1 MKNLKKLLFT
11 FIISVLVLVPVITN
25 AETIN
30 VKTMEELLNA
40 VKGNN
45 TVVLDDNITL
55 NKALEIN
62 GNNVVLDLN
71 GKTITITEKY
81 IDLIKG
87 SLEITGKGTI
97 KDTRVLE
104 ATGSTIYV
112 EGSTNKSDTGY
123 STLYV
128 GKDITIDTTQW
139 GLSVWDTSAKAYGVT
154 VNFDGTIV
162 STGSKAGGI
171 TIQGNIKNDGTAINV
186 PVINL
191 SKTTKITA
199 TGSDGFPLYGAGAGE
214 WNVVEATCEGIN
226 GALGVKSG
234 RFNIVNATL
243 KATGKPG
250 VAEGY
255 GNGINGVGAAIQI
268 ESNNTYFGKIELL
281 ITQNSQIISEKGNSI
296 YHYSAQT
303 GVNNLNEL
311 RIHDGNFVG
320 DIVFQ
325 ENDKVYVKG
334 GTFQTDSIGN
344 YVENGYKLIK
354 LSETKYTVSNINY
367 IDVEG
372 ASATVTVDGKE
383 TKYTSIEAGIK
394 VKVNAKADTG
404 YYVKEII
411 VKDSKDNKIT
421 VTNNEFTMP
430 EGAVTISLDTARC
443 LDKDANIVEVAK
455 DITVSDK
462 VNGDKAKEILD
473 IKLDNRNS
481 GLVKSINKEKLQ
493 LIDTT
498 TIIEVNFNTKLV
510 EYDEK
515 TNKVV
520 YEIKP
525 MYSING
531 IDYTEIPNEALNG
544 GKIRI
549 NLPIPSSVKDT
560 HAKVKHIN
568 NDKVIDEKEYEIK
581 KTEDGKKY
589 ITIETTSFSTFEISY
604 FTAKNL
610 NPQTGDNVMTY
621 VIMLLGSMLTI
632 STVVLLK
639 NVLINDC

>member
-191 SKTTKITA
+191 SKATKITA
-199 TGSDGFPLYGAGAGE
+199 TGSDGFPLYGAGAGQ
-214 WNVVEATCEGIN
+214 WNVVGATCEGIN

-234 RFNIVNATL
+234 RFNIDNATL

-383 TKYTSIEAGIK
+383 TKYASIEAGIK

-493 LIDTT
+493 LTDTT

-510 EYDEK
+510 EYDVK

-531 IDYTEIPNEALNG
+531 IDYTEILNEALNG

-632 STVVLLK
+632 GTVVLLK
-639 NVLINDC
+639 KRFN

>member
-104 ATGSTIYV
+104 APGSTMYV
-112 EGSTNKSDTGY
+112 EGSTNKSDAGY

-199 TGSDGFPLYGAGAGE
+199 TGSDGFPLYGAGAGQ
-214 WNVVEATCEGIN
+214 WNVVGATCEGIN

-234 RFNIVNATL
+234 RFNIDNATL

-372 ASATVTVDGKE
+372 AEATITVDGKE
-383 TKYTSIEAGIK
+383 YKYTSVMQDKK
-394 VKVNAKADTG
+394 VTVNAKADTG

-493 LIDTT
+493 LTDTT

-515 TNKVV
+515 TNKIV

-632 STVVLLK
+632 GTVVLLK
-639 NVLINDC
+639 KRFN

>member
-11 FIISVLVLVPVITN
+11 FITSVLVLVPVITN

-104 ATGSTIYV
+104 APGSTIYV

-128 GKDITIDTTQW
+128 GKDVTIDTTQW

-199 TGSDGFPLYGAGAGE
+199 TGSDGFPLYGAGAGQ
-214 WNVVEATCEGIN
+214 WNVVGATCEGIN

-234 RFNIVNATL
+234 RFNIDNATL

-250 VAEGY
+250 VAEEY

-372 ASATVTVDGKE
+372 ASANVTVDGKE
-383 TKYTSIEAGIK
+383 TKYASIEAGIK

-493 LIDTT
+493 LTDTT

-632 STVVLLK
+632 GTVVLLK
-639 NVLINDC
+639 KRFN

>member
-104 ATGSTIYV
+104 ATGSTMYV
-112 EGSTNKSDTGY
+112 EGSTNKSDAGY

-199 TGSDGFPLYGAGAGE
+199 TGSDGFPLYGAGAGQ

-354 LSETKYTVSNINY
+354 LSEIKYTVSNINY

-372 ASATVTVDGKE
+372 AEATITVDGKE
-383 TKYTSIEAGIK
+383 YKYTSVTQDKK
-394 VKVNAKADTG
+394 VTVNAKADTG

-549 NLPIPSSVKDT
+549 NLPVPSSVKDT

-632 STVVLLK
+632 GTVVLLK
-639 NVLINDC
+639 KRFN

>member
-104 ATGSTIYV
+104 APGSTIYV

-128 GKDITIDTTQW
+128 GKDVTIDTTQW

-191 SKTTKITA
+191 SKATKITA
-199 TGSDGFPLYGAGAGE
+199 TGSDGFPLYGAGAGQ
-214 WNVVEATCEGIN
+214 WNVVGATCEGIN

-383 TKYTSIEAGIK
+383 TKYASIEAGIK

-443 LDKDANIVEVAK
+443 LDKDANIIEVAK

-493 LIDTT
+493 LTDTT
-498 TIIEVNFNTKLV
+498 TIIEVNFNAKLV

-632 STVVLLK
+632 GTVVLLK
-639 NVLINDC
+639 KRFN

>member
-104 ATGSTIYV
+104 APGSTIYV

-128 GKDITIDTTQW
+128 GKDVTIDTTQW

-199 TGSDGFPLYGAGAGE
+199 TGSDGFPLYGAGAGQ
-214 WNVVEATCEGIN
+214 WNVVGATCEGIN

-234 RFNIVNATL
+234 RFNIDNATL

-372 ASATVTVDGKE
+372 AEATITVDGKE
-383 TKYTSIEAGIK
+383 YKYTSVMQDKK
-394 VKVNAKADTG
+394 VTVNAKADTG

-493 LIDTT
+493 LTDTT

-632 STVVLLK
+632 GTVVLLK
-639 NVLINDC
+639 KRFN

>member
-11 FIISVLVLVPVITN
+11 FITSVLVLVPVITN

-128 GKDITIDTTQW
+128 GKNITIDTTQW

-199 TGSDGFPLYGAGAGE
+199 TGSDGFPLYGAGAGQ

-383 TKYTSIEAGIK
+383 AKYASIEAGIK

-515 TNKVV
+515 INKVV

-632 STVVLLK
+632 GTVVLLK
-639 NVLINDC
+639 KRFN

>member
-11 FIISVLVLVPVITN
+11 FITSVLVLVPVITN

-199 TGSDGFPLYGAGAGE
+199 TGSDGFPLYGAGAGQ
-214 WNVVEATCEGIN
+214 WNVVGATCEGIN

-250 VAEGY
+250 VVEGY

-383 TKYTSIEAGIK
+383 TKYASIEAGIK

-443 LDKDANIVEVAK
+443 LDKDANIIEVAK

-493 LIDTT
+493 LTDTT
-498 TIIEVNFNTKLV
+498 TIIEVNFNAKLV

-632 STVVLLK
+632 GTVVLLK
-639 NVLINDC
+639 KRFN

>member
-104 ATGSTIYV
+104 ATGSTMYV

-199 TGSDGFPLYGAGAGE
+199 TGSDGFPLYGAGAGQ
-214 WNVVEATCEGIN
+214 WNVVGATCEGIN

-234 RFNIVNATL
+234 RFNIDNATL

-268 ESNNTYFGKIELL
+268 ESNNIYFGKIELV

-311 RIHDGNFVG
+311 RIYDGNFVG

-383 TKYTSIEAGIK
+383 YKYTSVMQDKK
-394 VKVNAKADTG
+394 VTVNAKADTG

-493 LIDTT
+493 LTDTT

-515 TNKVV
+515 TNKIV

-639 NVLINDC
+639 KRFN

>member
-104 ATGSTIYV
+104 APGSTIYV

-199 TGSDGFPLYGAGAGE
+199 TGSDGFPLYGAGAGQ
-214 WNVVEATCEGIN
+214 WNVLEATCEGIN

-250 VAEGY
+250 IAEGY

-383 TKYTSIEAGIK
+383 TKYASIEAGIK

-421 VTNNEFTMP
+421 ITNNEFTMP

-632 STVVLLK
+632 GTVVLLK
-639 NVLINDC
+639 KRFN

>member
-104 ATGSTIYV
+104 APGSTIYV

-128 GKDITIDTTQW
+128 GKDVTIDTTQW

-199 TGSDGFPLYGAGAGE
+199 TGSDGFPLYGAGAGQ
-214 WNVVEATCEGIN
+214 WNVVGATCEGIN

-234 RFNIVNATL
+234 RFNIDNATL

-383 TKYTSIEAGIK
+383 TKYASIEAGIK

-549 NLPIPSSVKDT
+549 NLPIPSGVKDT

-632 STVVLLK
+632 GTVVLLK
-639 NVLINDC
+639 KTF

>member
-104 ATGSTIYV
+104 APGSTIYV

-128 GKDITIDTTQW
+128 GKDVTIDTTQW

-199 TGSDGFPLYGAGAGE
+199 TGSDGFPLYGAGAGQ
-214 WNVVEATCEGIN
+214 WNVVGATCEGIN

-250 VAEGY
+250 VVEGY

-383 TKYTSIEAGIK
+383 TKYASIEAGIK

-493 LIDTT
+493 LADTT

-632 STVVLLK
+632 GTVVLLK
-639 NVLINDC
+639 KRFN

>member
-104 ATGSTIYV
+104 APGSTIYV

-128 GKDITIDTTQW
+128 GKDVTIDTTQW

-199 TGSDGFPLYGAGAGE
+199 TGSDGFPLYGAGAGQ
-214 WNVVEATCEGIN
+214 WNVVGATCEGIN

-383 TKYTSIEAGIK
+383 TKYASIEAGIK

-632 STVVLLK
+632 GTVVLLK
-639 NVLINDC
+639 KRFN

>member
-104 ATGSTIYV
+104 APGSTIYV

-199 TGSDGFPLYGAGAGE
+199 TGSDGFPLYGAGAGQ
-214 WNVVEATCEGIN
+214 WNVVGATCEGIN

-268 ESNNTYFGKIELL
+268 ESNNIYFGKIELA

-311 RIHDGNFVG
+311 RIYGGNFVG
-320 DIVFQ
+320 DTVFQ

-372 ASATVTVDGKE
+372 AEATITVDGKE
-383 TKYTSIEAGIK
+383 YKYTSVMQDKK
-394 VKVNAKADTG
+394 VTVNAKADTG

-632 STVVLLK
+632 GTVVLLK
-639 NVLINDC
+639 KRFN

>member
-1 MKNLKKLLFT
+1 MKNLKKLVFT
-11 FIISVLVLVPVITN
+11 LILIVIVLVPVITN
-25 AETIN
+25 AETVN

-45 TVVLDDNITL
+45 TVILGDNITL

-62 GNNVVLDLN
+62 GNDVVIDLN

-81 IDLIKG
+81 IDLLKG

-97 KDTRVLE
+97 KDTRALGT
-104 ATGSTIYV
+104 TGSTMYV
-112 EGSTNKSDTGY
+112 EGSTNKSDVGY
-123 STLYV
+123 STLNV
-128 GKDITIDTTQW
+128 GKDVTIETTEW

-162 STGSKAGGI
+162 STGNEAGGI
-171 TIQGNIKNDGTAINV
+171 TIQGKIKNDVTVVNA

-191 SKTTKITA
+191 SATTKITA
-199 TGSDGFPLYGAGAGE
+199 TGSNGFPLYGAGAGI
-214 WNVVEATCEGIN
+214 WNIIGGTYEGIN
-226 GALGVKSG
+226 GTLGVKSG
-234 RFNIVNATL
+234 IINISGGSF
-243 KATGKPG
+243 KATGVPG
-250 VAEGY
+250 KAEGY
-255 GNGINGVGAAIQI
+255 GNGINGIGAAIQI
-268 ESNNTYFGKIELL
+268 ESNNTYFGKMVIN
-281 ITQNSQIISEKGNSI
+281 ITGSPKIVSEKGNSI
-296 YHYSAQT
+296 YHYPAQT
-303 GVNNLNEL
+303 GVNNLNNL
-311 RIHDGNFVG
+311 SISGGYFVG
-320 DIVFQ
+320 EMVFQ
-325 ENDKVYVKG
+325 ENDKVTIKG
-334 GTFQTDSIGN
+334 GTFQSDNIKD
-344 YVENGYKLIK
+344 YVEKDYSLIK
-354 LSETKYTVSNINY
+354 EGNAEYSVYNISY
-367 IDVEG
+367 ADVEG
-372 ASATVTVDGKE
+372 ATATVTVDGKE
-383 TKYTSIEAGIK
+383 TKYASVTAGIK
-394 VKVNAKADTG
+394 VKVNVKADTG
-404 YYVKEII
+404 YYVKEVI
-411 VKDSKDNKIT
+411 VKDATGKKIT
-421 VTNNEFTMP
+421 VTDNEFTMP

-455 DITVSDK
+455 NITVSDK
-462 VNGDKAKEILD
+462 VSEEKAKEILD
-473 IKLDNRNS
+473 ITLDNKNS

-493 LIDTT
+493 LTDTT

-581 KTEDGKKY
+581 KTENGEKY

-621 VIMLLGSMLTI
+621 VIMLLGSVLTI
-632 STVVLLK
+632 GSIVVLK
-639 NVLINDC
+639 KHFN

>member
-1 MKNLKKLLFT
+1 MKNLKKLIFT
-11 FIISVLVLVPVITN
+11 FIVSVLVLVPVITN

-45 TVVLDDNITL
+45 TVVLDDNIAL

-62 GNNVVLDLN
+62 GNDVVLDLN

-104 ATGSTIYV
+104 TTGSTMYV
-112 EGSTNKSDTGY
+112 EGSTNKSDSEY

-128 GKDITIDTTQW
+128 GKDVTIDTTQW
-139 GLSVWDTSAKAYGVT
+139 GLTVWDTSAKAYGVT
-154 VNFDGTIV
+154 VNFDGTII
-162 STGSKAGGI
+162 STGNEAGGI
-171 TIQGNIKNDGTAINV
+171 TIQGKIKNDGTIINV

-199 TGSDGFPLYGAGAGE
+199 TGSNGFPLYGAGAGQ
-214 WNVVEATCEGIN
+214 WNVVGATCEGIN

-234 RFNIVNATL
+234 RFNINNATL

-268 ESNNTYFGKIELL
+268 ESNNTYFGKIELV

-311 RIHDGNFVG
+311 RIHDGSFVG

-344 YVENGYKLIK
+344 YVEKGYKLIK

-367 IDVEG
+367 LDVEG

-383 TKYTSIEAGIK
+383 TKYASIEAGIK

-430 EGAVTISLDTARC
+430 EGYVTISLDTARC
-443 LDKDANIVEVAK
+443 LEKDSNLVEISK
-455 DITVSDK
+455 EITASDTIK
-462 VNGDKAKEILD
+462 EELAKELINTT
-473 IKLDNRNS
+473 LDNKNS

-493 LIDTT
+493 LTDTT

-515 TNKVV
+515 TNKIT

-560 HAKVKHIN
+560 HAKVKHISN
-568 NDKVIDEKEYEIK
+568 GNVIDEKEYEIN

-632 STVVLLK
+632 GTIAVLK
-639 NVLINDC
+639 KRFN

>member
-112 EGSTNKSDTGY
+112 EGSTNKSDVGY

-128 GKDITIDTTQW
+128 GKDVTIDTTQW
-139 GLSVWDTSAKAYGVT
+139 GLTVWDTSAKAYGVT

-162 STGSKAGGI
+162 STGNEAGGI
-171 TIQGNIKNDGTAINV
+171 TIQGNIKNDGTIINV

-199 TGSDGFPLYGAGAGE
+199 TGSDGFPLYGAGAGQ

-250 VAEGY
+250 VVEGY

-268 ESNNTYFGKIELL
+268 ESNNTYFGKIELV

-320 DIVFQ
+320 GIVFQ

-383 TKYTSIEAGIK
+383 TKYASIEAGIK

-473 IKLDNRNS
+473 ITLDNKNS

-493 LIDTT
+493 LTDTT

-515 TNKVV
+515 TNKIV

-632 STVVLLK
+632 GTVVLLK
-639 NVLINDC
+639 KRFN

>member
-104 ATGSTIYV
+104 APGSTIYV

-199 TGSDGFPLYGAGAGE
+199 TGSDGFPLYGAGAGQ
-214 WNVVEATCEGIN
+214 WNVVGATCEGIN

-234 RFNIVNATL
+234 RFNIDNATL

-268 ESNNTYFGKIELL
+268 ESNNTYFGKIELA

-383 TKYTSIEAGIK
+383 YKYTSVMQDKK
-394 VKVNAKADTG
+394 VTVNAKADTG

-493 LIDTT
+493 LTDTT

-632 STVVLLK
+632 GTVVLLK
-639 NVLINDC
+639 KRFN

>member
-104 ATGSTIYV
+104 APGSTIYV

-128 GKDITIDTTQW
+128 GKDVTIDTTQW

-199 TGSDGFPLYGAGAGE
+199 TGSDGFPLYGAGAGQ
-214 WNVVEATCEGIN
+214 WNVVGATCEGIN

-250 VAEGY
+250 VVEGY

-383 TKYTSIEAGIK
+383 TKYASIEAGVK
-394 VKVNAKADTG
+394 VKVNTKADTG

-493 LIDTT
+493 LTDTT

-581 KTEDGKKY
+581 KTEDRKKY

-632 STVVLLK
+632 GTVVLLK
-639 NVLINDC
+639 KRFN

>member
-104 ATGSTIYV
+104 APGSTIYV

-199 TGSDGFPLYGAGAGE
+199 TGSDGFPLYGAGAGQ
-214 WNVVEATCEGIN
+214 WNVVGATCEGIN

-234 RFNIVNATL
+234 RFNIDNATL

-383 TKYTSIEAGIK
+383 TKYASIEAGIK

-520 YEIKP
+520 YEIKS

-632 STVVLLK
+632 GTVVLLK
-639 NVLINDC
+639 KRFN

>member
-11 FIISVLVLVPVITN
+11 FIVSILVLVPVITN

-128 GKDITIDTTQW
+128 GKDVTIDTTQW

-162 STGSKAGGI
+162 STGNEAGGI
-171 TIQGNIKNDGTAINV
+171 TIQGNIKNDGTIINV

-199 TGSDGFPLYGAGAGE
+199 TGSDGFPLYGAGAGQ
-214 WNVVEATCEGIN
+214 WNVLEATCEGIN

-234 RFNIVNATL
+234 RFNVVNATL
-243 KATGKPG
+243 KVTGKPG
-250 VAEGY
+250 VVEGY

-268 ESNNTYFGKIELL
+268 ESNNTYFGKIELV

-383 TKYTSIEAGIK
+383 YKYTSVMQGKK
-394 VKVNAKADTG
+394 VTVNAKADTG

-455 DITVSDK
+455 DIIVSDK

-632 STVVLLK
+632 GTVVLLK
-639 NVLINDC
+639 KRFN

>member
-11 FIISVLVLVPVITN
+11 FITSVLVLVPVITN

-104 ATGSTIYV
+104 APGSTIYV

-128 GKDITIDTTQW
+128 GKDVTIDTTQW

-199 TGSDGFPLYGAGAGE
+199 TGSDGFPLYGAGAGQ
-214 WNVVEATCEGIN
+214 WNVVGATCEGIN

-234 RFNIVNATL
+234 RFNIDNATL

-281 ITQNSQIISEKGNSI
+281 ITQNSQIINEKGNSI

-383 TKYTSIEAGIK
+383 TKYASIEAGIK

-443 LDKDANIVEVAK
+443 LDKDANIIEVAK

-493 LIDTT
+493 LTDTT
-498 TIIEVNFNTKLV
+498 TIIEVNFNAKLV

-632 STVVLLK
+632 GTVVLLK
-639 NVLINDC
+639 KRFN

>member
-11 FIISVLVLVPVITN
+11 FITSVLVLVPVITN

-104 ATGSTIYV
+104 APGSTIYV

-128 GKDITIDTTQW
+128 GKDVTIDTTQW

-199 TGSDGFPLYGAGAGE
+199 TGSDGFPLYGAGAGQ
-214 WNVVEATCEGIN
+214 WNVVGATCEGIN

-250 VAEGY
+250 VVEGY

-268 ESNNTYFGKIELL
+268 ESNNTYFGKIELA

-383 TKYTSIEAGIK
+383 YKYTSVMQDKK
-394 VKVNAKADTG
+394 VTVNAKADTG

-632 STVVLLK
+632 GTVVLLK
-639 NVLINDC
+639 KRFN

>member
-11 FIISVLVLVPVITN
+11 FITSVLVLVPVITN

-30 VKTMEELLNA
+30 VKTTEELLNA

-104 ATGSTIYV
+104 APGSTIYV

-128 GKDITIDTTQW
+128 GKNVTIDTTQW

-199 TGSDGFPLYGAGAGE
+199 TGSDGFPLYGAGAGQ
-214 WNVVEATCEGIN
+214 WNVVGATCEGIN

-234 RFNIVNATL
+234 RFNIDNATL

-383 TKYTSIEAGIK
+383 TKYASIEAGIK

-443 LDKDANIVEVAK
+443 LDKDANIIEVAK

-493 LIDTT
+493 LTDTT
-498 TIIEVNFNTKLV
+498 TIIEVNFNAKLV

-632 STVVLLK
+632 GTVVLLK
-639 NVLINDC
+639 KRFN

>member
-11 FIISVLVLVPVITN
+11 FITSVLVLVPVITN

-55 NKALEIN
+55 NKVLEIN

-104 ATGSTIYV
+104 APGSTIYV

-128 GKDITIDTTQW
+128 GKAVTIDTTQW

-199 TGSDGFPLYGAGAGE
+199 TGSDGFPLYGAGAGQ
-214 WNVVEATCEGIN
+214 WNVVGATCEGIN

-234 RFNIVNATL
+234 RFNIDNATL

-383 TKYTSIEAGIK
+383 TKYASIEAGIK

-443 LDKDANIVEVAK
+443 LDKDANIIEVAK

-493 LIDTT
+493 LTDTT
-498 TIIEVNFNTKLV
+498 TIIEVNFNAKLV

-632 STVVLLK
+632 GTVVLLK
-639 NVLINDC
+639 KSFN

>member
-11 FIISVLVLVPVITN
+11 FITSVLVLVPVITN

-104 ATGSTIYV
+104 APGSTIYV

-128 GKDITIDTTQW
+128 GKDVTIDTTQW

-199 TGSDGFPLYGAGAGE
+199 TGSDGFPLYGAGAGQ
-214 WNVVEATCEGIN
+214 WNVVGVTCEGIN

-268 ESNNTYFGKIELL
+268 ESNNTYFGKIELV

-311 RIHDGNFVG
+311 RIHDGSFVG

-383 TKYTSIEAGIK
+383 TKYASIEAGVK
-394 VKVNAKADTG
+394 VKVNTKADTG

-493 LIDTT
+493 LTDTT

-568 NDKVIDEKEYEIK
+568 NDKVIDEKEYEIN

-632 STVVLLK
+632 GTVVLLK
-639 NVLINDC
+639 KRFN

>member
-104 ATGSTIYV
+104 APGSTIYV

-199 TGSDGFPLYGAGAGE
+199 TGSDGFPLYGAGAGQ
-214 WNVVEATCEGIN
+214 WNVVGATCEGIN

-234 RFNIVNATL
+234 RFNIDNATL

-383 TKYTSIEAGIK
+383 TKYASIEAGIK
-394 VKVNAKADTG
+394 VTVNAKADTG

-632 STVVLLK
+632 GTVVLLK
-639 NVLINDC
+639 KRFN

>member
-1 MKNLKKLLFT
+1 MKNLKKLIFT
-11 FIISVLVLVPVITN
+11 FIVSVLVLVPVITN

-62 GNNVVLDLN
+62 GNDVVLDLN

-104 ATGSTIYV
+104 TTGSTMYV

-128 GKDITIDTTQW
+128 GKDVTIDTTQW
-139 GLSVWDTSAKAYGVT
+139 GLTVWDTSAKAYGVT

-162 STGSKAGGI
+162 STGNEAGGI
-171 TIQGNIKNDGTAINV
+171 TIQGKIKNDGTTINV

-199 TGSDGFPLYGAGAGE
+199 TGSNGFPLYGAGAGQ

-234 RFNIVNATL
+234 RFNINNATL

-268 ESNNTYFGKIELL
+268 ESNNIYFGKIELA
-281 ITQNSQIISEKGNSI
+281 ITNNSQIISEKGNSI

-303 GVNNLNEL
+303 GVNNLNDL
-311 RIHDGNFVG
+311 RIYDGNFVG
-320 DIVFQ
+320 DTVFQ

-344 YVENGYKLIK
+344 YVEKGYKLIK

-367 IDVEG
+367 LDVEG
-372 ASATVTVDGKE
+372 AEATITVDGKE
-383 TKYTSIEAGIK
+383 YKYTSVMQDKK
-394 VKVNAKADTG
+394 VTVNAKADTG

-430 EGAVTISLDTARC
+430 EGYVTISLDTARC
-443 LDKDANIVEVAK
+443 LEKDSNLVEVSK
-455 DITVSDK
+455 EITASDTIK
-462 VNGDKAKEILD
+462 EELAKELINTT
-473 IKLDNRNS
+473 LDNKNS

-493 LIDTT
+493 LTDTT

-515 TNKVV
+515 TNKIT

-560 HAKVKHIN
+560 HAKVKHISN
-568 NDKVIDEKEYEIK
+568 GNVIDEKEYEIN

-621 VIMLLGSMLTI
+621 VIMLLGSVLTI
-632 STVVLLK
+632 GTIAVLK
-639 NVLINDC
+639 KRFN

>member
-11 FIISVLVLVPVITN
+11 FITSVLVLVPVITN

-128 GKDITIDTTQW
+128 GKNITIDTTQW

-199 TGSDGFPLYGAGAGE
+199 TGSDGFPLYGAGAGQ
-214 WNVVEATCEGIN
+214 WNVVGATCEGIN

-234 RFNIVNATL
+234 RFNIDNATL

-383 TKYTSIEAGIK
+383 TKYASIEAGIK
-394 VKVNAKADTG
+394 VKVNAKAVTG

-493 LIDTT
+493 LTDTT

-632 STVVLLK
+632 GTVVLLK
-639 NVLINDC
+639 KRFN

>member
-104 ATGSTIYV
+104 APGSTIYV

-128 GKDITIDTTQW
+128 GKDVTIDTTQW

-199 TGSDGFPLYGAGAGE
+199 TGSDGFPLYGAGAGQ
-214 WNVVEATCEGIN
+214 WNVVGATCEGIN

-383 TKYTSIEAGIK
+383 YKYTSVMQDKK
-394 VKVNAKADTG
+394 VTVNAKADTG

-493 LIDTT
+493 LTDTT

-515 TNKVV
+515 TNKIV

-639 NVLINDC
+639 KRFN

>member
-104 ATGSTIYV
+104 APGSTIYV

-199 TGSDGFPLYGAGAGE
+199 TGSDGFPLYGAGAGQ
-214 WNVVEATCEGIN
+214 WNVLEATCEGIN

-372 ASATVTVDGKE
+372 AEATITVDGKE
-383 TKYTSIEAGIK
+383 YKYTSVMQDKK

-632 STVVLLK
+632 GTVVLLK
-639 NVLINDC
+639 KRFN

>member
-104 ATGSTIYV
+104 ATGSTMYV
-112 EGSTNKSDTGY
+112 EGSTNKSDAGY

-199 TGSDGFPLYGAGAGE
+199 TGSDGFPLYGAGAGQ
-214 WNVVEATCEGIN
+214 WNVLEATCEGIN

-234 RFNIVNATL
+234 RFNIANATL

-268 ESNNTYFGKIELL
+268 ESNNIYFGKIELA

-311 RIHDGNFVG
+311 RIYGGNFVG
-320 DIVFQ
+320 DTVFQ

-372 ASATVTVDGKE
+372 AEATITVDGKE
-383 TKYTSIEAGIK
+383 YKYTSVMQDKK
-394 VKVNAKADTG
+394 VTVNAKADTG

-430 EGAVTISLDTARC
+430 DGAVTISLDTARC

-493 LIDTT
+493 LADTT

-632 STVVLLK
+632 GTVVLLK
-639 NVLINDC
+639 KRFN

>member
-104 ATGSTIYV
+104 APGSTIYV

-128 GKDITIDTTQW
+128 GKDVTIDTTQW

-199 TGSDGFPLYGAGAGE
+199 TGSDGFPLYGAGAGQ
-214 WNVVEATCEGIN
+214 WNVVGATCEGIN

-383 TKYTSIEAGIK
+383 YKYTSVMQDKK
-394 VKVNAKADTG
+394 VTVNAKADTG

-493 LIDTT
+493 LTDTT

-632 STVVLLK
+632 GTVVLLK
-639 NVLINDC
+639 KRFN

>member
-104 ATGSTIYV
+104 APGSTIYV

-128 GKDITIDTTQW
+128 GKDVTIDTTQW

-199 TGSDGFPLYGAGAGE
+199 TGSDGFPLYGAGAGQ
-214 WNVVEATCEGIN
+214 WNVVGATCEGIN

-250 VAEGY
+250 VVEGY

-383 TKYTSIEAGIK
+383 TKYASIEAGIK

-493 LIDTT
+493 LTDTT

-632 STVVLLK
+632 GTVVLLK
-639 NVLINDC
+639 KRFN

>member
-1 MKNLKKLLFT
+1 MKNLKKLIFT

-104 ATGSTIYV
+104 ATGSTMYV
-112 EGSTNKSDTGY
+112 EGSTNKSDAGY

-162 STGSKAGGI
+162 STGNEAGGI

-199 TGSDGFPLYGAGAGE
+199 TGSDGFPLYGAGAGQ
-214 WNVVEATCEGIN
+214 WNVVGATCEGIN

-234 RFNIVNATL
+234 RFNIDNATL

-296 YHYSAQT
+296 YHYPAQT
-303 GVNNLNEL
+303 GVNNLNDL
-311 RIHDGNFVG
+311 RIYDGNFVG
-320 DIVFQ
+320 DTVFQ

-334 GTFQTDSIGN
+334 GTFNTDTIGN
-344 YVENGYKLIK
+344 YVEKSYKLIK
-354 LSETKYTVSNINY
+354 LSESKYTVSNINY
-367 IDVEG
+367 LDVEG
-372 ASATVTVDGKE
+372 AEATITVDGKE
-383 TKYTSIEAGIK
+383 YKYTSVMQDKK
-394 VKVNAKADTG
+394 VTVNAKADTG

-515 TNKVV
+515 TNKIV

-568 NDKVIDEKEYEIK
+568 NGNVIDEKEYEIK
-581 KTEDGKKY
+581 KTEDGEKY

-632 STVVLLK
+632 GTVVLLK
-639 NVLINDC
+639 KRFN

>member
-87 SLEITGKGTI
+87 LLEITGKGTI

-104 ATGSTIYV
+104 APGSTIYV
-112 EGSTNKSDTGY
+112 EGSTNKSDAGY

-128 GKDITIDTTQW
+128 GKDVTIDTTQW

-199 TGSDGFPLYGAGAGE
+199 TGSDGFPLYGAGAGQ
-214 WNVVEATCEGIN
+214 WNVVGATCEGIN

-250 VAEGY
+250 VIEGY

-268 ESNNTYFGKIELL
+268 ESNNIYFGKIELV

-383 TKYTSIEAGIK
+383 YKYTSVMQDKK
-394 VKVNAKADTG
+394 VTVNAKADTG

-493 LIDTT
+493 LADTT

-632 STVVLLK
+632 GTVVLLK
-639 NVLINDC
+639 KRFN

>member
-104 ATGSTIYV
+104 ATGSTIHV
-112 EGSTNKSDTGY
+112 EGSTNKSDAGY

-199 TGSDGFPLYGAGAGE
+199 TGSDGFPLYGAGAGQ
-214 WNVVEATCEGIN
+214 WNVLEATCEGIN

-234 RFNIVNATL
+234 RFNIDNATL

-250 VAEGY
+250 VVEGY

-268 ESNNTYFGKIELL
+268 ESNNTYFGKIELV

-383 TKYTSIEAGIK
+383 TKYASIEAGIK

-549 NLPIPSSVKDT
+549 NLPIPSGVKDT

-632 STVVLLK
+632 GTVVLLK
-639 NVLINDC
+639 KRFN

>member
-11 FIISVLVLVPVITN
+11 FIVSILVLVPVITN

-128 GKDITIDTTQW
+128 GKDVTIDTTQW
-139 GLSVWDTSAKAYGVT
+139 GLSVWDTNAKAYGVT

-162 STGSKAGGI
+162 STGNEAGGI
-171 TIQGNIKNDGTAINV
+171 TIQGNIKNDGTIINV

-199 TGSDGFPLYGAGAGE
+199 TGSDGFPLYGAGAGQ
-214 WNVVEATCEGIN
+214 WNVLEATCEGIN

-250 VAEGY
+250 VIEGY

-281 ITQNSQIISEKGNSI
+281 ITQSSQIISEKGNSI

-303 GVNNLNEL
+303 GVNNLNDL

-320 DIVFQ
+320 GIVFQ

-383 TKYTSIEAGIK
+383 TKYASIEAGIK

-568 NDKVIDEKEYEIK
+568 NDKVIDEKEYKIK

-632 STVVLLK
+632 GTVVLLK
-639 NVLINDC
+639 KRFN

>member
-104 ATGSTIYV
+104 ATGSTMYV
-112 EGSTNKSDTGY
+112 EGSTNKSDAGY

-128 GKDITIDTTQW
+128 GKDVTIDTTQW

-199 TGSDGFPLYGAGAGE
+199 TGSDGFPLYGAGAGQ
-214 WNVVEATCEGIN
+214 WNVVGATCEGIN

-234 RFNIVNATL
+234 RFNIDNATL

-250 VAEGY
+250 VVEGY

-268 ESNNTYFGKIELL
+268 ESNNTYFGKIELV

-311 RIHDGNFVG
+311 RIHGGNFVG
-320 DIVFQ
+320 DTVFQ

-372 ASATVTVDGKE
+372 AEATITVDGKE
-383 TKYTSIEAGIK
+383 TKYASIAAGIK

-430 EGAVTISLDTARC
+430 EGAVTISLDIARC

-632 STVVLLK
+632 GTVVLLK
-639 NVLINDC
+639 KRFN